1 MLTVQ
6 LIMESGEQLVMKLP
20 ISASIYELKRELQS
34 LLNIQGTLEIC
45 TSDVTLADSVLLTE
59 VAGLGN
65 NEQIKPIVSCYEGN
79 NFVCLIRFSL
89 EAEDIELPLVDN
101 SVSDSSIEVEDKSEM
116 EMEPDVTNVQ
126 HPPYMNIL
134 PEKRPF
140 VVIVSA
146 SECAK
151 NFCDLFKGFF
161 GKFLRF
167 GDVRSLDFND
177 VTPVAEYHGR
187 LYIAADNEETREWVA
202 SSVCSIGLYEAAGFI
217 DFLHLTAAT
226 VTWPKVETCLLR
238 IFTLLE
244 QQNSGIKTEKWAV
257 VSREYVPPTV
267 TNIRPNEQV
276 YIWMDADSADIIKE
290 RFNCLKLCFWTIV
303 FEFRD

>member
-34 LLNIQGTLEIC
+34 LLNIQEPLEIC

-59 VAGLGN
+59 IAGLGN

-79 NFVCLIRFSL
+79 NFVCYIRFSL
-89 EAEDIELPLVDN
+89 EAEDIALPLVDN
-101 SVSDSSIEVEDKSEM
+101 SVSDSSIEVKVESEM
-116 EMEPDVTNVQ
+116 EMEPDVTTGQ

-140 VVIVSA
+140 IVVVS
-146 SECAK
+146 SCAK
-151 NFCDLFKGFF
+151 NFSDLFEGFF
-161 GKFLRF
+161 DILLRF

-187 LYIAADNEETREWVA
+187 LYIAAANEETREWVA

-217 DFLHLTAAT
+217 DFLHLTAAR

-244 QQNSGIKTEKWAV
+244 QQNTDIKTEKWAV
-257 VSREYVPPTV
+257 VSREYVPLQSQIFAPMNRLTSGWMRTV
-267 TNIRPNEQV
+267 RISSRRDSTALNYVFGRSYSSFAIR
-276 YIWMDADSADIIKE
+276 
-290 RFNCLKLCFWTIV
+290 
-303 FEFRD
+303 